1 MVSNTLILWD
11 ININYLIFMVRTLLR
26 RTHNKAV
33 VSFISI
39 KECFLTISDWI
50 MIVAVFLGPITAV
63 QLTRFLDSRSAA
75 KQRKLDIFKTLMS
88 TRQYTTNWDHVMTL
102 NRIDL
107 EFSSKNTKEK
117 SVVEAWKAY
126 LDLLNEKL
134 MTPEQWATKRIDLLI
149 DLLHKM
155 SLVLDY
161 DFDKTHIKNSSYS
174 PMAHGNIDTQQN
186 AIRQGLLEVLE
197 GKKTVQMEITNWP
210 QQ

>member
-1 MVSNTLILWD
+1 M
-11 ININYLIFMVRTLLR
+11 
-26 RTHNKAV
+26 
-33 VSFISI
+33 
-39 KECFLTISDWI
+39 TISDWI
-50 MIVAVFLGPITAV
+50 MILAVFLGPITAV
-63 QLTRFLDSRSAA
+63 QLTRFLDARTAA

-88 TRQYTTNWDHVMTL
+88 TRQYTTNWEHVMTL

-107 EFSSKNTKEK
+107 EFSSKNAKGK

-126 LDLLNEKL
+126 LDLLNDKT
-134 MTPEQWATKRIDLLI
+134 MTPEQWGTKRLDLLV

-155 SLVLDY
+155 SIVLDY

-210 QQ
+210 KQ

>member
-1 MVSNTLILWD
+1 M
-11 ININYLIFMVRTLLR
+11 
-26 RTHNKAV
+26 
-33 VSFISI
+33 
-39 KECFLTISDWI
+39 TISDWI
-50 MIVAVFLGPITAV
+50 MILAVFLGPITAV
-63 QLTRFLDSRSAA
+63 QLTRFLDARTAA

-107 EFSSKNTKEK
+107 EFSSKKAKGK

-126 LDLLNEKL
+126 LDLLNDNS
-134 MTPEQWATKRIDLLI
+134 MVPEQWGTKRLDLLV

-155 SLVLDY
+155 SIVLDY

-210 QQ
+210 TQ